1 MPCQISSNLDIGFLD
16 ESGEGYCTSYL
27 LYGKCEGE
35 LCTTQIKEIQKH
47 TVHSPMIRRKNNT
60 TANLQQIKPQVKK
73 STINQEYYERDRK
86 IQLQEIP
93 RGNQ

>member
-1 MPCQISSNLDIGFLD
+1 
-16 ESGEGYCTSYL
+16 
-27 LYGKCEGE
+27 
-35 LCTTQIKEIQKH
+35 
-47 TVHSPMIRRKNNT
+47 MIRRKNNT

-73 STINQEYYERDRK
+73 STINQEDYERDRK